1 MGLNP
6 KRIAKAA
13 KDFTIKL
20 DFKNKK
26 FPLQIRDIH
35 KIGKRNSI
43 GNRSFVYQEKHATHV
58 PKKCYKEKQVDVLLV
73 GKKGKRH
80 YVLLKN
86 VNTSM
91 YDHILQCERK
101 HFCHSFLQA
110 FIIKNILN
118 CHMKNHFKIDGKL
131 NIIMPKKTEYV
142 KFRNH

>member
-13 KDFTIKL
+13 KDFPIKL
-20 DFKNKK
+20 DFKDKK
-26 FPLQIRDIH
+26 FPLKIRDIH

-43 GNRSFVYQEKHATHV
+43 GNRSFVYQEKHAIHV
-58 PKKCYKEKQVDVLLV
+58 PKKCYKEKLVDVLLI

-80 YVLLKN
+80 YVLIKN

-101 HFCHSFLQA
+101 HFCHSFLQS

-118 CHMKNHFKIDGKL
+118 CHMKNYFKIDGKL
-131 NIIMPKKTEYV
+131 KIIMSKKTEYV

>member
-13 KDFTIKL
+13 KDFPIKL
-20 DFKNKK
+20 DFKDKK
-26 FPLQIRDIH
+26 FPLKIRDIH

-58 PKKCYKEKQVDVLLV
+58 PKKCYEEKLVDVLLI

-80 YVLLKN
+80 YVLIKN

-101 HFCHSFLQA
+101 HFCHSFLQS

-118 CHMKNHFKIDGKL
+118 CHMKNYFKIDGKL
-131 NIIMPKKTEYV
+131 KIIMSKKTEYV

>member
-13 KDFTIKL
+13 KDFPIKL
-20 DFKNKK
+20 DFKDKK
-26 FPLQIRDIH
+26 FPLKIRDIH

-43 GNRSFVYQEKHATHV
+43 GNRSFVYQEKHAIHV
-58 PKKCYKEKQVDVLLV
+58 PKKCYKEKLVDVLLI

-80 YVLLKN
+80 YVLIKN

-101 HFCHSFLQA
+101 HFCHSFLQS

-118 CHMKNHFKIDGKL
+118 CHMKNYFKIDAKL
-131 NIIMPKKTEYV
+131 KIIMSKKTEYV

>member
-43 GNRSFVYQEKHATHV
+43 ENRSFVYQEKHATHV

-80 YVLLKN
+80 YVFSKMLILPCMIIFYSVKENIFAILFYKLLLLKI
-86 VNTSM
+86 
-91 YDHILQCERK
+91 Y
-101 HFCHSFLQA
+101 
-110 FIIKNILN
+110 
-118 CHMKNHFKIDGKL
+118 
-131 NIIMPKKTEYV
+131 
-142 KFRNH
+142 